1 MFKKILIAH
10 RGEIAVRII
19 RACREMGIQTVAV
32 YSEADRDCLH
42 TLLADEAICIGPA
55 PSGQSYLNME
65 RILAATVAL
74 KADAIH
80 PGFGFLSENAKF
92 AKLCAEC
99 NIAFIGPSA
108 EIINRMGNKS
118 EARRTMMDAGV
129 PVVPGS
135 KEPVHQAAEAL
146 EMAKSI
152 GFPVMIKAS
161 SGGGGKGM
169 RISRGE
175 ADFTENFNAA
185 QMESVKGFSDDT
197 MYIEKYIE
205 KPRHIEFQIMADKH
219 GNVVHLGERDC
230 SIQRRHQK
238 VLEEAPC
245 DVITQ
250 DLRERMGDTAVR
262 AAKAVGYENAGTIE
276 FLLDK
281 NKDFY
286 FMEMNTRIQVEHPV
300 TEMVT
305 GMDLIKEQIRVAA
318 GEKLSVSQEDV
329 VIKGHAIECRINAE
343 NPSKNFMPCPGL
355 ITNVHA
361 PGGNGVRVDSHIY
374 SDYKV
379 PANYDS
385 MLMKLIVY
393 DKDRASAIAKM
404 RSALGEL
411 VIEGIETNV
420 NFQYE
425 ILENEAFQEGN
436 TDTGFIEKYF
446 PDYVT
451 AETDFR
457 PRFGI

>member
-1 MFKKILIAH
+1 MFDKILIAN

-19 RACREMGIQTVAV
+19 RACREMGIKTVAV
-32 YSEADRDCLH
+32 YSEADRDSLH

-55 PSGQSYLNME
+55 PSTQSYLNME
-65 RILAATVAL
+65 RILTATVAM

-80 PGFGFLSENAKF
+80 PGFGFLSENARF
-92 AKLCAEC
+92 AELCEKC

-108 EIINRMGNKS
+108 EIINKMGNKS
-118 EARRTMMDAGV
+118 EARKTMMESNV
-129 PVVPGS
+129 PVVPGG
-135 KEPVHQAAEAL
+135 KEAVRHVEEAKAMAE
-146 EMAKSI
+146 KI

-169 RISRGE
+169 RISRGIQ
-175 ADFTENFNAA
+175 DFDANFQNA

-205 KPRHIEFQIMADKH
+205 KPRHIEFQIMADKF

-238 VLEEAPC
+238 VLEESPSAA
-245 DVITQ
+245 ISE
-250 DLRERMGDTAVR
+250 DLRHQMGEVAVR

-276 FLLDK
+276 FLLDMHK
-281 NKDFY
+281 NFY

-305 GMDLIKEQIRVAA
+305 GLDLIKEQIRIAA
-318 GEKLSVSQEDV
+318 GEPLSVKQED
-329 VIKGHAIECRINAE
+329 ICISGHAIECRINAE
-343 NPSKNFMPCPGL
+343 NPAKNFMPCPGL
-355 ITNVHA
+355 IKNVHV
-361 PGGNGVRVDSHIY
+361 PGGNGVRIDTHIY

-385 MLMKLIVY
+385 MLMKLIVHG
-393 DKDRASAIAKM
+393 KNRMEAISKM

-411 VIEGIETNV
+411 IIEGIETNV
-420 NFQYE
+420 DFQFD
-425 ILENEAFQEGN
+425 ILSHEAYRDGDVD
-436 TDTGFIEKYF
+436 TDFIPKYF
-446 PDYVT
+446 PDYV
-451 AETDFR
+451 R
-457 PRFGI
+457 